1 MNGFCKNC
9 MVLWSQVDLAK
20 KDGSKADIGS
30 GVYSHHLIMTNFG
43 HPFVMPPIYITCPN
57 GMPGLMMPPVM
68 ASPKGTK
75 ADASGGGMSHGPS
88 KRQLNGGST
97 PPKPAFGFAGML
109 G

>member
-1 MNGFCKNC
+1 

-68 ASPKGTK
+68 STPKGSNG
-75 ADASGGGMSHGPS
+75 DAVRGRMAHGPS
-88 KRQLNGGST
+88 KRQLKGSNAS
-97 PPKPAFGFAGML
+97 PKSAFGFASML

>member
-1 MNGFCKNC
+1 

-68 ASPKGTK
+68 SSPKGAK
-75 ADASGGGMSHGPS
+75 PDASGGGMSHGNS
-88 KRQLNGGST
+88 KRQLNGASA
-97 PPKPAFGFAGML
+97 PPKPAFGVAGMF